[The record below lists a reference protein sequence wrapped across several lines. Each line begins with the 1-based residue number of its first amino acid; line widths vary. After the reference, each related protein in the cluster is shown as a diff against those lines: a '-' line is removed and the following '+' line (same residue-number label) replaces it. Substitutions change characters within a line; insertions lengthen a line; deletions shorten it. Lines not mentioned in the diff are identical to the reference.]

1 MSVVGFILYVIGV
14 YLLVGL
20 VVGLF
25 FVLGGVRG
33 VDPVAAAAP
42 VRVRM
47 LFLPGSV
54 AVWPIVVWRWRM
66 LKDGGGQ
73 HGS

>member
-1 MSVVGFILYVIGV
+1 MSVVGFILYAIGV

-25 FVLGGVRG
+25 FVLRGVRD
-33 VDPVAAAAP
+33 VDPVAHEAP
-42 VRVRM
+42 VRVRV

-54 AVWPIVVWRWRM
+54 AVWPIVVWRWRF
-66 LKDGGGQ
+66 LKNERSL